1 MKRTINILVL
11 LLFAVIFEI
20 TGQISNEA
28 NLPYKVYSDRITDQA
43 GVPLSGIYIRV
54 KGTNISTITDANG
67 QFMINAKNG
76 DVIILSK
83 NGKVI
88 NSYRLDGST
97 YYEVIDE
104 SGRLDQK
111 SRDKVRT
118 IAKEKSNV
126 DSEFQILLDSANTFK
141 KINPTKSIDLIE
153 RSFLIANETKNKKQL
168 SDAYSVLGDVYMNLK
183 QYDLASS
190 NYRMAVDYSTS
201 IFYKLK
207 LAKAYFLNFD
217 YSKSQELYN
226 SLLEDSEIGSMQ
238 KIEIYEGLGDNYY
251 KINQL
256 NKSFNEYQ
264 TALTLAK
271 RLSNSAKVSDLN
283 AKISSVLEAKGE
295 TVKAESY
302 LLSSQKSVQKKEP
315 QKAVIESQRAANF
328 YSRNK
333 NIDKEVAQRQAT
345 LKNLEDADLDEVIVE
360 DEDKALTKSKAKLD
374 LGNAYIKQNKLDKA
388 IPLLEESAAEA
399 ESSNDIET
407 QKDAIQK
414 LSEVYV
420 SLGNDDKAL
429 SNYKKYVSLVDKL
442 YKQKENEIKE
452 VVNLNKDLSEK
463 QNRITSLEKDRELS
477 ESKLQ
482 LYQSENRL
490 TIENERRQ
498 RIIIYALLAG
508 LLLLLF
514 SLFWMFKS
522 NRQRR
527 LANNLLALKS
537 LRSQMNPH
545 FIFNALNS
553 VNSFIAQNDERTANR
568 YLTDF
573 STLMRS
579 VLVNSEEDFIS
590 LTKEL
595 ELLNLYLKLEHSRFK
610 DKFDYELNVDDRIE
624 QDLFQIPP
632 MLLQPYI
639 ENAVWHGLRYKKEK
653 GFLKVALFKKDD
665 ETIII
670 EITDNGIGRTKS
682 AELKT
687 EHQKKQQS
695 KGLNNIKQRIKIL
708 NEMYKDKVDV
718 LIEDL
723 YDDKTGTKVILT
735 LKKD

>member
-1 MKRTINILVL
+1 MKRTINIFVF

-20 TGQISNEA
+20 TGQISTDT
-28 NLPYKVYSDRITDQA
+28 NLPYKVYTDRITDQA
-43 GVPLSGIYIRV
+43 GVPLGGIHLRV
-54 KGTNISTITDANG
+54 KGTNISTITNANG
-67 QFMINAKNG
+67 EFMINAKNG
-76 DVIILSK
+76 DVIILSR
-83 NGKVI
+83 NGEVI

-104 SGRLDQK
+104 SGRIDQK
-111 SRDKVRT
+111 RRDKVGAD
-118 IAKEKSNV
+118 AKETSNV
-126 DSEFQILLDSANTFK
+126 VSEFQFLLDSANYYK

-153 RSFLIANETKNKKQL
+153 RTFLIANETKNKKQL

-183 QYDLASS
+183 QYDLATS
-190 NYRMAVDYSTS
+190 NYGIAVSYTPS
-201 IFYKLK
+201 ISYKLK
-207 LAKAYFLNFD
+207 LAKAFFLNSD
-217 YSKSQELYN
+217 HSKSQELYHA
-226 SLLEDSEIGSMQ
+226 LIKDSEVGSTQ

-251 KINQL
+251 KTNQL
-256 NKSFNEYQ
+256 DKSFKEYQ

-271 RLSNSAKVSDLN
+271 RLSNSAKISDLN

-302 LLSSQKSVQKKEP
+302 LLSSQKSVSKKEP

-333 NIDKEVAQRQAT
+333 NIDKEVQQRQAI
-345 LKNLEDADLDEVIVE
+345 LQNLEDADLDEVIVE
-360 DEDKALTKSKAKLD
+360 DNDKALTKSKVKLD

-388 IPLLEESAAEA
+388 IPLLEESASEA
-399 ESSNDIET
+399 ESINDIET

-429 SNYKKYVSLVDKL
+429 SNYKKYVSLVDQL
-442 YKQKENEIKE
+442 YRQKENEINE
-452 VVNLNKDLSEK
+452 IVNLNKDLAEK
-463 QNRITSLEKDRELS
+463 QNRITSLEKDRALS

-508 LLLLLF
+508 LILLLF

-537 LRSQMNPH
+537 LRTQMNPH

-568 YLTDF
+568 YITDF

-590 LTKEL
+590 LEKEL

-610 DKFDYELNVDDRIE
+610 DKFDYELKVDDQIE

-653 GFLKVALFKKDD
+653 GFLKVALFKKDN

-695 KGLNNIKQRIKIL
+695 KGLDNIKQRIKIL

>member
-1 MKRTINILVL
+1 MQRTITIFVF

-28 NLPYKVYSDRITDQA
+28 NLHYKVYSDRITDQA
-43 GVPLSGIYIRV
+43 GVPLSGIHIRV
-54 KGTNISTITDANG
+54 KGTNISAITNANG
-67 QFMINAKNG
+67 EFMINAKNG
-76 DVIILSK
+76 DVIILSR
-83 NGKVI
+83 NGEVI

-104 SGRLDQK
+104 SGRIDQK
-111 SRDKVRT
+111 RRDNAGADTRET
-118 IAKEKSNV
+118 SNV
-126 DSEFQILLDSANTFK
+126 VSKFQFLLDSANYYK

-153 RSFLIANETKNKKQL
+153 RTFLIANETKNKKQL

-190 NYRMAVDYSTS
+190 NYGIAVSYTPS
-201 IFYKLK
+201 ISYKLK
-207 LAKAYFLNFD
+207 LAKAYFLNSD
-217 YSKSQELYN
+217 HSKSLELYH
-226 SLLEDSEIGSMQ
+226 SLIKDSEVGSIQ

-251 KINQL
+251 KTNQL
-256 NKSFNEYQ
+256 DRSFKEYQ
-264 TALTLAK
+264 TAVTLAK
-271 RLSNSAKVSDLN
+271 RLSNSAKISDLN

-302 LLSSQKSVQKKEP
+302 LLSSQNSVSNKEP

-360 DEDKALTKSKAKLD
+360 DNDKALTKSKVKLD
-374 LGNAYIKQNKLDKA
+374 LGNAYIKQKKLDKA
-388 IPLLEESAAEA
+388 IPLLEESASEA
-399 ESSNDIET
+399 ESINDIET

-429 SNYKKYVSLVDKL
+429 SNYKKYVSLVDQL
-442 YKQKENEIKE
+442 YRQKENEINE
-452 VVNLNKDLSEK
+452 IVNLNKDLAEK

-482 LYQSENRL
+482 LYQTESRL

-508 LLLLLF
+508 LILLLF

-590 LTKEL
+590 LEKEL

-610 DKFDYELNVDDRIE
+610 DKFDYELIVDDQIE

-653 GFLKVALFKKDD
+653 GFLKVAIFKKDN

-735 LKKD
+735 LKRD